1 VRKEVVSQTY
11 SDWCRWKGG
20 GAINLKSNRERFQ
33 KSHII
38 HERIHATCREA
49 SNV

>member
-1 VRKEVVSQTY
+1 LYHRLTLTGA
-11 SDWCRWKGG
+11 DGKGG
-20 GAINLKSNRERFQ
+20 RAINLKSNRERFQ